1 MKRVNC
7 RQCMHYFVTW
17 DEKFPY
23 GCRAYEFKTITL
35 PSVKVFQSSG
45 LECQLFVL
53 NPKLKKS

>member
-7 RQCMHYFVTW
+7 RKCVHYYITW

-23 GCRAYEFKTITL
+23 GCRAYEFKTNTL

-45 LECQLFVL
+45 LPCQLFTL
-53 NPKLKKS
+53 KEEPKK